1 MEFIIILVVILAPLL
16 SSVEVEP
23 KSRKEELYEV
33 LDHAVILHK
42 STSRYANKNT
52 KSDESRELDLDM
64 AHLEMMGGYL
74 SRTCV
79 YETDKVLGLRAMKAY
94 ISMMRLLR
102 YSDPKIEQMLINRA
116 GKHGEAVEKLLDFAG
131 LDGIG
136 HFICQDYMRARL
148 RDGMRV
154 ETLKAYIDEIP
165 DDEGDERRL
174 ISLEL

>member
-1 MEFIIILVVILAPLL
+1 MEFIIIFVVLMAPLL
-16 SSVEVEP
+16 SSIEEQP
-23 KSRKEELYEV
+23 KTRKDELYEV

-42 STSRYANKNT
+42 STSRYTTPSAE
-52 KSDESRELDLDM
+52 SDESRELDLEM
-64 AHLEMMGGYL
+64 AHLELMGGYL

-79 YETDKVLGLRAMKAY
+79 YETDKVLGLRTMKGY

-102 YSDPKIEQMLINRA
+102 YSDPEIKKMLIERA
-116 GKHGEAVEKLLDFAG
+116 GKHAADVERLLDFAG

-154 ETLKAYIDEIP
+154 ETLKAYIDEMP
-165 DDEGDERRL
+165 DDAGDDQ
-174 ISLEL
+174 SLLSLDI